1 MVHQS
6 WLDWADEH
14 EKKNTKRAK
23 TNPVQKSEP
32 ASASPPQMPKK
43 TEPVP
48 LKPIP
53 GLAQAATASLNEIS
67 QHSGEPARKKT
78 RTVRPESQK
87 PSSSDSSAPLKSS
100 EA

>member
-23 TNPVQKSEP
+23 TNPEQKSVP
-32 ASASPPQMPKK
+32 ALASQPQVSKK

-67 QHSGEPARKKT
+67 QHSEEPARKKS
-78 RTVRPESQK
+78 RTARPGSQK